1 MATPNRAGTGLNNR
15 SGTGFPKS
23 DLDRLDG
30 SKPINSRF
38 NNRMLAALPKSDL
51 DRLSGQLK
59 PINFEQHYSLS
70 QAGED
75 SLFTYFLEDGIA
87 SVVSELKGGSTVE
100 VGLVGREGLVNVSG
114 VMGTGSMPFHCFIQV
129 AGHGYRI
136 KTEIVAQLFQRSAIF
151 RIRTLNLLHA
161 QLVQTAQTAA
171 CNRRHEV
178 TERLARWLLACRDRS
193 DSDDIRL
200 TQEFLGQMLGAPR
213 TTVTLAATKLQNA
226 GVIHYSRGNVRIL
239 NHKRLE
245 KAACECYCLIRDEF
259 DRLGLM

>member
-51 DRLSGQLK
+51 DRCSGQLK

-114 VMGTGSMPFHCFIQV
+114 VMGTQHAIPLFHSGCRPWVPDQNRNRSPAFP
-129 AGHGYRI
+129 ALRHLSH
-136 KTEIVAQLFQRSAIF
+136 KDAQPVTRATGAN
-151 RIRTLNLLHA
+151 RT
-161 QLVQTAQTAA
+161 
-171 CNRRHEV
+171 NR
-178 TERLARWLLACRDRS
+178 
-193 DSDDIRL
+193 
-200 TQEFLGQMLGAPR
+200 G
-213 TTVTLAATKLQNA
+213 LQSPA
-226 GVIHYSRGNVRIL
+226 
-239 NHKRLE
+239 
-245 KAACECYCLIRDEF
+245 
-259 DRLGLM
+259 